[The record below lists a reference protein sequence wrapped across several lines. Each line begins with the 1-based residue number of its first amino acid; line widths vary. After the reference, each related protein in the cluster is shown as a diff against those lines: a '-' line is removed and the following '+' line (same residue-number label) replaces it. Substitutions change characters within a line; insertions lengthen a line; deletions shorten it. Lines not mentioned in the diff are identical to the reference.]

1 MHGENVVERDAD
13 RHDAP
18 GALVPDAVA
27 VAAHSERWGV

>member
-18 GALVPDAVA
+18 GALVRDAVA